1 MAFLD
6 TNHNRAAFI
15 IGLLGLALVVAL
27 LPFAS
32 GLFAI
37 PVLYVV
43 FDPLHR
49 WLEKHV
55 KARAA
60 AALGIL
66 TALFVIV
73 EPGVSFATLIVTQAQ
88 QMASGVVQSRILARL
103 AQLHIPNTD
112 PGPQL
117 AVLGPTWVGW
127 VGSSAFR
134 LIC

>member
-6 TNHNRAAFI
+6 TNHKRAAFI

-32 GLFAI
+32 GLLAI

-73 EPGVSFATLIVTQAQ
+73 VPGVSFATLIVTQAQ
-88 QMASGVVQSRILARL
+88 QIASGVVQSPILARL
-103 AQLHIPNTD
+103 SQLHIRNTHLA
-112 PGPQL
+112 PQP
-117 AVLGPTWVGW
+117 ADLGSNGAGRM
-127 VGSSAFR
+127 GSA
-134 LIC
+134 